1 MDPPPTRSR
10 IRQGSMASVRFMAEH
25 RAYFTLLDVER
36 SEPTL
41 AEVLRDGSD
50 VYAADVVRLIIEAQA
65 DGTVAPGDPQLHAVG
80 VLGAVSSLATRCAT
94 APSMSMSTRSP
105 RPSATG
111 WSAASPPADCPGSG
125 PTSSP
130 LAWADGRGSRR

>member
-1 MDPPPTRSR
+1 
-10 IRQGSMASVRFMAEH
+10 MAEH

-36 SEPTL
+36 SEPAL

-80 VLGAVSSLATRCAT
+80 VLGAVSSFSHALRNGAVDVDVDTLAEAVGDWVVGGLT
-94 APSMSMSTRSP
+94 AR
-105 RPSATG
+105 
-111 WSAASPPADCPGSG
+111 
-125 PTSSP
+125 
-130 LAWADGRGSRR
+130 